1 MDPLNPF
8 DQKPK
13 KKPQTK
19 SHNFIETLKEI
30 GSSIKDQAKE
40 ATLGAAKNAV
50 DQITGTAE
58 DSSSSPMSEQSF
70 DFEEFLKSR
79 EKQVEYIE
87 RKTAERKIEQERLV
101 FNRKEE
107 ETQQQIKF
115 LAEELKK
122 LAKETEGLDLEV
134 KKATEAAFVDP
145 GAYHFSFL
153 ERIRRIIALARKQIA
168 ESRTW
173 LQTWNDRAKK
183 RSHYWFNV
191 KKSGTKFMLSGERS
205 VATSKG

>member
-19 SHNFIETLKEI
+19 SHNFIEALKEI